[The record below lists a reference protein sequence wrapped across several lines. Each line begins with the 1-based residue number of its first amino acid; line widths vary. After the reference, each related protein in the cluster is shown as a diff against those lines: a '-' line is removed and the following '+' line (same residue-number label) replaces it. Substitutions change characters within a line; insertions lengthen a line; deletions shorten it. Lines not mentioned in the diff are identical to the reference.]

1 MVYVI
6 TQSCCKDTSCVPV
19 CPVDC
24 IRPVG
29 KPGEFTDTEMLYID
43 PVMCI
48 ECGLCFEACPVD
60 AIYDEKDLPPDLAR
74 FRDINATYFE
84 RNPLDSDI
92 APVKSDHAAVAPGAL
107 RVAIV
112 GAGPSACYAAN
123 ELTRV
128 GGVEVD
134 LFERLPTP
142 FGLVRFGVAPDHL
155 HTKSVVD
162 VFEPAFTNP
171 RFGCH
176 LNVEVGR
183 DITHEDLL
191 VHHHA
196 VIYGVGASSRSRDLG
211 IPGEQLPG
219 NNAAADFVAWYNGHP
234 DHAGDVFDLSSER
247 AVIIGNGNVALD
259 VARVLLLGPDELVKS
274 DIAEHALAALAD
286 SKIREVVMLARRGP
300 RAAAYSVGEF
310 WALGHLPGIDVII
323 DSDDLQP
330 HPDDDVEARLK
341 LDIAREFAQR
351 TPDPGNKRIVLRFLT
366 SPVELIGERH
376 VTGLRLVHNRVDES
390 GRLVPGDP
398 AAGTEL
404 IETSLVLRAIGFYG
418 TPIEGLPFDAA
429 SGTIPNADGRVL
441 GEQDQPLPGVYVTG
455 WIKRGPSGVIGT
467 NRTCAEQTVARLWQ
481 DFDAGVLAGDVAD
494 RAALERLL
502 RDRGADPVDWW
513 GWRAIDAAERKRG
526 ADASR
531 PRVKL
536 VHISD
541 MLTAARGSPAARAAR
556 S

>member
-1 MVYVI
+1 VN
-6 TQSCCKDTSCVPV
+6 
-19 CPVDC
+19 C
-24 IRPVG
+24 IRPVN
-29 KPGEFTDTEMLYID
+29 KPGEFTSTEMLYID

-48 ECGLCFEACPVD
+48 ECGLCFEACPAD

-74 FRDINATYFE
+74 FRDINAAYFE
-84 RNPLDSDI
+84 QHPLDTDVL
-92 APVKSDHAAVAPGAL
+92 PVKSVHTAVAPGAL

-112 GAGPSACYAAN
+112 GAGPSACYSAT
-123 ELTRV
+123 ELMSV

-162 VFEPAFTNP
+162 VFEPAFINP

-183 DITHEDLL
+183 DITHEELL
-191 VHHHA
+191 AHHHA
-196 VIYGVGASSRSRDLG
+196 VIYGYGASSKSRALG
-211 IPGEQLPG
+211 IPGDELPG
-219 NNAAADFVAWYNGHP
+219 NYAAADFVAWYSGHP
-234 DHAGDVFDLSSER
+234 DHAGDVFDLSGER
-247 AVIIGNGNVALD
+247 AVIVGNGNVALD
-259 VARVLLLGPDELVKS
+259 VARILLLSPDELVKS
-274 DIAEHALAALAD
+274 DVAEHTLAALAD

-310 WALGHLPGIDVII
+310 WALGNLPGIDVMV

-330 HPDDDVEARLK
+330 HPDVDVEARLK

-351 TPDPGNKRIVLRFLT
+351 TPDPRNKRIVLRFLT
-366 SPVELIGERH
+366 SPVELVGDQH
-376 VTGLRLVHNRVDES
+376 VTGLRVVHNRMDES

-404 IETSLVLRAIGFYG
+404 IETSLALRAIGFYG
-418 TPIEGLPFDAA
+418 TPIEGLPFDVA

-441 GEQDQPLPGVYVTG
+441 DEHGQPLPGVYVTG

-467 NRTCAEQTVARLWQ
+467 NRTCAEQTVARLWE
-481 DFDAGVLAGDVAD
+481 DFDAGVLSRDVAD
-494 RAALERLL
+494 RAGLQRLL
-502 RDRGADPVDWW
+502 RDNGADPVDWW

-531 PRVKL
+531 PRVKF
-536 VHISD
+536 VHITD
-541 MLTAARGSPAARAAR
+541 MLAAARGSPPAEGHGTGTNDSSATGGVGGV
-556 S
+556 SED